1 MKYPNLSWA
10 IAERRLTHY
19 QVAAEANM
27 SPTRF
32 SRCASGRSQFSASER
47 LTLASCLGYPAA
59 WLFEEVSPPE
69 HISRLNGGSEIGL
82 IRNEE
87 LEKRLAK

>member
-1 MKYPNLSWA
+1 MKYHNLSLA

-32 SRCASGRSQFSASER
+32 SRCASGRSEFSSGER
-47 LTLASCLGYPAA
+47 LTLAGYLGYPAA
-59 WLFEEVSPPE
+59 WLFEEVSPPPRR
-69 HISRLNGGSEIGL
+69 ISRLNGGSEVGL
-82 IRNEE
+82 I
-87 LEKRLAK
+87 